1 MSKEKSNKKLRLFF
15 SLNGFPDQMTYQFFT
30 LTIFGY
36 YFAVVN
42 IPTVYMWIGYT
53 IWGIWNAF
61 NDPLMGYFSDKK
73 KYGKFGKRKFFIMIA
88 FIPLCLMM
96 IFLFTSPLEPIGIM
110 WRFIYFL
117 FIMMLFELIYTA
129 FDVNVKALFP
139 EMWPTEAER
148 SKTNIFLRILT
159 IVAILAAF
167 LIPTIIPPINP
178 DYEQAQLDPQSA
190 QLTYII
196 NGAIIGAIVLVIGTL
211 FVLKGIKEDKE
222 TVEQLENR
230 PNFFTSL
237 KITLK
242 NKNFLFLVL
251 ANMMTWYVL
260 TIMTSIFQFYVQYV
274 LRISDVNPA
283 FGIFKTFFYY
293 GFSIILAFLIAV
305 ICMPLHKKLGTKY
318 GMRNGFIITMA
329 VMGSTFLLFLLLSNN
344 LISHIFGIIIAGMIG
359 FGLSGI
365 LFYFDI
371 LMGDVIDQ
379 DELESGMKRSASF
392 YGANAFI
399 HRFSIILFIS
409 SVVFTFQYTP
419 WSSKF
424 GITDPALVA
433 TPLKLLFS
441 VGPAIACFVAL
452 VFMVF
457 YDLHGEKLTDMRD
470 QLNISP

>member
-1 MSKEKSNKKLRLFF
+1 MSKKKNNKKLRLFF

-42 IPTVYMWIGYT
+42 VPTFFMWIGYT
-53 IWGIWNAF
+53 VWGLWNAF
-61 NDPLMGYFSDKK
+61 NDPLIGYLSDKK
-73 KYGKFGKRKFFIMIA
+73 RFGKYGKRKAFIIVA

-96 IFLFTSPLEPIGIM
+96 IFLFTSPLEPIDIT
-110 WRFIYFL
+110 WRFFYFL

-139 EMWPTEAER
+139 EMWPTEEER
-148 SKTNIFLRILT
+148 SKTNVLLRILT

-178 DYEQAQLDPQSA
+178 DYTTAQLNPQGA
-190 QLTYII
+190 RITYII
-196 NGAIIGAIVLVIGTL
+196 NGAIIAIIVLIVGVL
-211 FVLKGIKEDKE
+211 FISKGIKENKE
-222 TVEQLENR
+222 SVEQLQKR
-230 PNFFTSL
+230 PRFFESL
-237 KITLK
+237 KVTLK

-274 LRISDVNPA
+274 LGITDIAPA
-283 FGIFKTFFYY
+283 FGVFKTFFYY
-293 GFSIILAFLIAV
+293 GFSIILAFLVAV
-305 ICMPLHKKLGTKY
+305 ICMPLHKKIGLKY
-318 GMRNGFIITMA
+318 GMRNGFIITMSI
-329 VMGSTFLLFLLLSNN
+329 MGSTFLLFLLLSNN
-344 LISHIFGIIIAGMIG
+344 FISHIFGIIISSAIG

-379 DELESGMKRSASF
+379 DELNSGMKRSASF
-392 YGANAFI
+392 YGTNAFI

-409 SVVFTFQYTP
+409 SVVFAFQYTP
-419 WSSKF
+419 WSSSF

-433 TPLKLLFS
+433 LPLKILFS
-441 VGPAIACFVAL
+441 VGPAIACVIAL
-452 VFMVF
+452 LFMLF
-457 YDLHGEKLTDMRD
+457 YDLHGEKLKNMRK
-470 QLNISP
+470 QLNINP

>member
-1 MSKEKSNKKLRLFF
+1 MSEDRSTKKLRLFF

-30 LTIFGY
+30 LTIFGF
-36 YFAVVN
+36 YFAVVG
-42 IPTVYMWIGYT
+42 IPTPYMWIGYT
-53 IWGIWNAF
+53 IWGLWNAF
-61 NDPLMGYFSDKK
+61 NDPLMGYLSDRKK
-73 KYGKFGKRKFFIMIA
+73 FGKFGKRKFFIMVA

-96 IFLFTSPLEPIGIM
+96 IFLFTSPLEPIGIE
-110 WRFIYFL
+110 WRFFYFL
-117 FIMMLFELIYTA
+117 GIMMLFELIYTA

-139 EMWPTEAER
+139 EMWPTEEER
-148 SKTNIFLRILT
+148 SKTNIMLRILT

-178 DYEQAQLDPQSA
+178 DFEQAQLYPQNA

-196 NGAIIGAIVLVIGTL
+196 NGAIVGAIVLFIGAFFIL
-211 FVLKGIKEDKE
+211 NGIKEDKE
-222 TVEQLENR
+222 TKDQLENR
-230 PNFFTSL
+230 PKFFQSL

-242 NKNFLFLVL
+242 NKNFLLLVL

-274 LRISDVNPA
+274 LGITDLNPA

-293 GFSIILAFLIAV
+293 GFSIILAFLVAV
-305 ICMPLHKKLGTKY
+305 ICMPIHKKLGTKY
-318 GMRNGFIITMA
+318 GMRNGFILTM
-329 VMGSTFLLFLLLSNN
+329 VIMGSTFLLFLLLSNN
-344 LISHIFGIIIAGMIG
+344 VISHILGIVIAGAIG

-379 DELESGMKRSASF
+379 DQLESGMKRSASF
-392 YGANAFI
+392 YGTNAFV

-419 WSSKF
+419 WSSSF
-424 GITDPALVA
+424 GITDPGLVSL
-433 TPLKLLFS
+433 PLKLLFS
-441 VGPAIACFVAL
+441 VGPAIACFIAL
-452 VFMVF
+452 IFMYF
-457 YDLHGEKLTDMRD
+457 YDLHGEELKKVRD
-470 QLNISP
+470 QLSITP

>member
-1 MSKEKSNKKLRLFF
+1 MSEERSTKRLRLFF

-42 IPTVYMWIGYT
+42 VPTFFMWIGYT
-53 IWGIWNAF
+53 VWGLWNAF
-61 NDPLMGYFSDKK
+61 NDPLIGYLSDKK
-73 KYGKFGKRKFFIMIA
+73 RFGKIGKRKAFITVA

-96 IFLFTSPLEPIGIM
+96 IFLFTSPLGSV
-110 WRFIYFL
+110 WSLVYFL

-139 EMWPTEAER
+139 EMWPTEKER
-148 SKTNIFLRILT
+148 SKTNVLLRILT

-178 DYEQAQLDPQSA
+178 DLAQSRSNPQSA
-190 QLTYII
+190 QLIYII
-196 NGAIIGAIVLVIGTL
+196 NGAMIGIIALIVGAL
-211 FVLKGIKEDKE
+211 FITKGIKENKE
-222 TVEQLENR
+222 SAEQLQNR
-230 PNFFTSL
+230 PKFFESL

-274 LRISDVNPA
+274 LGVTDIAPA
-283 FGIFKTFFYY
+283 FGVFKTFFYY
-293 GFSIILAFLIAV
+293 GFSIILAFLVAV
-305 ICMPLHKKLGTKY
+305 ICMPLHKKIGLKY

-329 VMGSTFLLFLLLSNN
+329 IMGSTFLLFLLLSNN
-344 LISHIFGIIIAGMIG
+344 FISHIFGIIIAGAIG

-371 LMGDVIDQ
+371 LMGDVIDK
-379 DELESGMKRSASF
+379 DELNSGMKRSASF
-392 YGANAFI
+392 YGTNAFI

-409 SVVFTFQYTP
+409 SVVFAFQYTP
-419 WSSKF
+419 WSSSF
-424 GITDPALVA
+424 GITDPALVSL
-433 TPLKLLFS
+433 PLKILFS
-441 VGPAIACFVAL
+441 VGPAIACFIAL
-452 VFMVF
+452 IFMLF
-457 YDLHGEKLTDMRD
+457 YDLHGKKLTNMRN
-470 QLNISP
+470 QLNINP

>member
-1 MSKEKSNKKLRLFF
+1 MNKEKTDKKLRLAFA
-15 SLNGFPDQMTYQFFT
+15 LNGFPDQMTYQFFT

-42 IPTVYMWIGYT
+42 IPTLYMWIGYT
-53 IWGIWNAF
+53 VWGLWNAF

-73 KYGKFGKRKFFIMIA
+73 KFGKLGKRKFFITLS

-96 IFLFTSPLEPIGIM
+96 IFLFSSPVEPIGIE
-110 WRFIYFL
+110 WRFFYFL
-117 FIMMLFELIYTA
+117 AIMMLFELIYTA

-139 EMWPTEAER
+139 EMWPTEEER
-148 SKTNIFLRILT
+148 SKTNIFLRVLT
-159 IVAILAAF
+159 IVAILTAF

-178 DYEQAQLDPQSA
+178 DYEQAQLDPQGA
-190 QLTYII
+190 RLTYII
-196 NGAIIGAIVLVIGTL
+196 NGAIIGIIVLIIGAF
-211 FVLKGIKEDKE
+211 FVLRGIRENKE
-222 TVEQLENR
+222 TQEQLESR
-230 PNFFTSL
+230 PKFFKSL
-237 KITLK
+237 KTTLK

-260 TIMTSIFQFYVQYV
+260 TIMTSIFQFYVQFV
-274 LRISDVNPA
+274 LGISDTNPA

-293 GFSIILAFLIAV
+293 GFSIILAFLVAV
-305 ICMPLHKKLGTKY
+305 ICMPLHKKLGMKY
-318 GMRNGFIITMA
+318 GMRNGFMLTMA
-329 VMGSTFLLFLLLSNN
+329 VMGATFLLFLLLSNN
-344 LISHIFGIIIAGMIG
+344 LISHIFGIVIAGTIG

-371 LMGDVIDQ
+371 LMGDVIDK

-419 WSSKF
+419 WSSSF
-424 GITDPALVA
+424 GITDPALVSM
-433 TPLKLLFS
+433 PLKLLFS

-452 VFMVF
+452 LFMYF
-457 YDLHGEKLTDMRD
+457 YDLHGEKLKEMRAK
-470 QLNISP
+470 LIN